1 MFKKSK
7 KKLLKEELIA
17 RLDLFQDKYCFDKDK
32 NRYKCSDCVLN
43 TENRYCTLNMTKYIF
58 LGKKRK

>member
-17 RLDLFQDKYCFDKDK
+17 RLDLFQEKYCFDKEK
-32 NRYKCSDCVLN
+32 NCYKCKDCVLDF
-43 TENRYCTLNMTKYIF
+43 ENHICTLNHIKFKI
-58 LGKKRK
+58 LKKK

>member
-32 NRYKCSDCVLN
+32 NRYRCMECDLN
-43 TENRYCTLNMTKYIF
+43 CKTIYCTLNYIKF
-58 LGKKRK
+58 KILKKK